1 MIKFFRHIRQH
12 MLAQN
17 KFSKYLLYAIGEILL
32 VVIGILLALQINNW
46 NEDQILQTDIHKSL
60 AQILSDL
67 QQDQIELEYFNG
79 VEAKHVSFL
88 ERIADSQG
96 PVAGLER
103 LLESLDH
110 YMDFS
115 KNNNGYSGL
124 KNSGKISYMD
134 NAELK
139 LSLTHYY
146 EKIYENLDSASNFAE
161 TFTNDRVIPFAIE
174 NLKPQGDFTIDQEI
188 VLEKLE
194 TSNLQYLI
202 NYQISVKKYALGQV
216 KRGIIANDHLMVLIK
231 KELGLKEER
240 NQVQ

>member
-1 MIKFFRHIRQH
+1 MIKFFRHIRQR
-12 MLAQN
+12 LLTQN
-17 KFSKYLLYAIGEILL
+17 KFSNYLLYAIGEILL

-46 NEDQILQTDIHKSL
+46 NEDKILQTDIQKSL

-79 VEAKHVSFL
+79 IEAEHVSFL
-88 ERIADSQG
+88 ARISGSQG
-96 PVAGLER
+96 PIEGLEG
-103 LLESLDH
+103 LLASLDH

-124 KNSGKISYMD
+124 KTSGKISFIE

-146 EKIYENLDSASNFAE
+146 EKIYENLGSASHFAE

-174 NLKPQGDFTIDQEI
+174 NLKPGGDFTIDQDL

-194 TSNLQYLI
+194 TSNLKYLI
-202 NYQISVKKYALGQV
+202 NYQISVKKYSLGQIR
-216 KRGIIANDHLMVLIK
+216 KGIKANTHLVVLIK
-231 KELGLKEER
+231 NELGLKE
-240 NQVQ
+240 